1 MTLHSQCLWG
11 NSPETVVSQVVA
23 EEFDV
28 DPSSVVVTYA
38 DSQHALPGTGP
49 GGSRYTVMVSGA
61 VAGAAAQVKEK
72 IKRIAANRLEVSED
86 DLEFRDG
93 AVSVVGAPDRK
104 LTLGEVALTAY
115 MFRLDLPA
123 DMESGLA
130 AQSTYDHPLTTVP
143 SDDRSD
149 LGIFYPFVGHAWHV
163 AVVEVDVETG
173 KLTFLRYAA
182 VHDAG
187 TVVNPKTLNG
197 QIIGGTVQGLGTALY
212 EEYLYDAEG
221 RVRNENFEHYHL
233 PSSMDVPTMTVD
245 HQETPSPYT
254 PYGIKGAGEGG
265 RMLTPAILS
274 AAIEDALEPYGVR
287 VTSLPITAE
296 QIVAWAS

>member
-1 MTLHSQCLWG
+1 M
-11 NSPETVVSQVVA
+11 A

-28 DPSSVVVTYA
+28 DPNDVVVTFA

-61 VAGAAAQVKEK
+61 VAGASAALKQK
-72 IKRIAANRLEVSED
+72 ILRIASDQLEAAEV

-93 AVSVVGAPDRK
+93 GVGVKGAPDKHARRWPRSRSRP
-104 LTLGEVALTAY
+104 TC
-115 MFRLDLPA
+115 
-123 DMESGLA
+123 SGSTCRRTWRA
-130 AQSTYDHPLTTVP
+130 ASPSQYTYDHPLTTLP
-143 SDDRSD
+143 NEDRSD
-149 LGIFYPFVGHAWHV
+149 LGIFYPFVGHAWHI
-163 AVVEVDVETG
+163 AVVEVDPETG

-187 TVVNPKTLNG
+187 TIVNPRTLDG
-197 QIIGGTVQGLGTALY
+197 QIIGGTVQGLGSALY
-212 EEYLYDAEG
+212 EEYRYDEQG
-221 RVRNENFEHYHL
+221 RVRNENFETYHL
-233 PSSMDVPTMTVD
+233 PSSMDVPTMTVG

-274 AAIEDALEPYGVR
+274 AAIEDALEPYGVQI
-287 VTSLPITAE
+287 TSLPISAE
-296 QIVAWAS
+296 QIVEWVAEAKAAP